1 LFMTYI
7 KKTQEVNNRININ
20 DLIAKEE
27 KIIKTTITVSNIV
40 I

>member
-1 LFMTYI
+1 MTYI